1 MTTSEQAAPQREMRD
16 SRRLTGPNVIW
27 GKPGPV
33 IDIAI
38 GDADAEPARL
48 AWTGAILAL
57 LEGVG
62 WGTEETAFRKFPGGL
77 SLAFSAPMD
86 ALYAACEMNEWAWSV
101 AESKLDDTEQPNLEE
116 AIAHFKTEIRAESNG
131 SLLRLQKAA
140 ARRGAIFLTDDD
152 DVSIGA
158 GRYCESWSVKELP
171 EAGEVQWDALKRIPI
186 AMITGTNGK
195 TTTVRLLK
203 CMVDAQGK
211 VPGVS
216 STDWL
221 MVGNEILDR
230 GDWSGPGGARNILR
244 HPSTDIAL
252 LETARGGMLRRGL
265 GLAAGEADVALVT
278 NIAEDHLGEW
288 GIQDLDMLAD
298 TKFIIR
304 HAGKRLV
311 LNAQDEKSVERVH
324 LVKCPITWFGL
335 DAQDSRIQDHLA
347 AGGQAAVLDGDAL
360 WWCAEGQAD
369 KLIDVA
375 EIPIALGGAARHN
388 IANSLAAIAVA
399 KELGLDDASIQEGL
413 RAFQSDPADNPGRLN
428 LFDFH
433 GVKVLVD
440 FAHNPHGLQA
450 LFEMATAMK
459 PKRKLVTV
467 GHAGDR
473 ETDSIEEVA
482 LTAWRSGVDRLIIK
496 EQDKHLR
503 GRELG
508 EIPAIMEAALLADGA
523 SAEDIARADNEM
535 EATIQALTWAK
546 PGDLL
551 LLLTLQQREE
561 VLQLLDVMQKQ
572 DWHAGQPIP
581 TAD

>member
-1 MTTSEQAAPQREMRD
+1 MTTSEQATPQREMRD

-38 GDADAEPARL
+38 ADVDAEPARL

-57 LEGVG
+57 LQGVG
-62 WGTEETAFRKFPGGL
+62 WKEEETAFRKFPGGL

-101 AESKLDDTEQPNLEE
+101 AEAHLDGNAEPNLDD
-116 AIAHFKTEIRAESNG
+116 AIVKFKAEIRAESNG
-131 SLLRLQKAA
+131 SLLRLQRAA
-140 ARRGAIFLTDDD
+140 ARRGALFLTDDD

-158 GRYCESWSVKELP
+158 GRYCESWPVNELP
-171 EAGEVQWDALKRIPI
+171 EAGEVQWDVRQRIPI

-324 LVKCPITWFGL
+324 LVECPITWFGL
-335 DAQDSRIQDHLA
+335 DAQDPRIQAHIAEGGCA
-347 AGGQAAVLDGDAL
+347 AILDGDSI
-360 WWCAEGQAD
+360 WWCADGQAN

-375 EIPIALGGAARHN
+375 DIPITLGGAARHN
-388 IANSLAAIAVA
+388 IANSLAAVAVA
-399 KELGLDDASIQEGL
+399 KELGLDEASIIEGL
-413 RAFQSDPADNPGRLN
+413 QTFQSDPADNPGRLN
-428 LFDFH
+428 VFEFH

-459 PKRKLVTV
+459 PARKLVTV

-496 EQDKHLR
+496 EQDEHLR
-503 GRELG
+503 GRGLG

-523 SAEDIARADNEM
+523 PANAIGRAESEM
-535 EATIQALTWAK
+535 EATIQALHWAK

-561 VLQLLDVMQKQ
+561 VLQLLSTMQQK
-572 DWHAGQPIP
+572 DWQPGQEIP
-581 TAD
+581 TV

>member
-1 MTTSEQAAPQREMRD
+1 MTTSEQASPQREMRD
-16 SRRLTGPNVIW
+16 SRRLTGPNVVW

-38 GDADAEPARL
+38 ADSDAEPARL
-48 AWTGAILAL
+48 AWTGAILTL

-62 WGTEETAFRKFPGGL
+62 WGEEETAYRKFPGGL

-86 ALYAACEMNEWAWSV
+86 ALYAACEMNEWAWSI
-101 AESKLDDTEQPNLEE
+101 AEAHLDGTEAPNLED
-116 AIAHFKTEIRAESNG
+116 AIVKFKAEIRAESNG
-131 SLLRLQKAA
+131 SLLRLQRAA
-140 ARRGAIFLTDDD
+140 ARRGALFLTDDD

-158 GRYCESWSVKELP
+158 GRYCESWPVKELP
-171 EAGEVQWDALKRIPI
+171 EAGEVEWEARQRIPI

-244 HPSTDIAL
+244 HPSTEIAL

-265 GLAAGEADVALVT
+265 GLAAGEADVALIT

-288 GIQDLDMLAD
+288 GIKDLDMLAD

-324 LVKCPITWFGL
+324 LVECPITWFSL
-335 DAQDSRIQDHLA
+335 DAQDTRIQEHLNNRGHA
-347 AGGQAAVLDGDAL
+347 AILDGGVIWWYADGQAS
-360 WWCAEGQAD
+360 
-369 KLIDVA
+369 KLIDAA
-375 EIPIALGGAARHN
+375 EIPITMGGAARHN
-388 IANSLAAIAVA
+388 IANSLAAVAVA
-399 KELGLDDASIQEGL
+399 KELGLDEASIREGL
-413 RAFQSDPADNPGRLN
+413 LAFQSDPADNPGRLN

-473 ETDSIEEVA
+473 RTDAIEEVA

-496 EQDKHLR
+496 EQDEHLR

-508 EIPAIMEAALLADGA
+508 EVPAIMEAALLADGA
-523 SAEDIARADNEM
+523 PAEAITRVESEM
-535 EATIQALTWAK
+535 EATIQALRWAK

-561 VLQLLDVMQKQ
+561 VLQLLGEMQKQ
-572 DWHAGQPIP
+572 DWRSGQEIP
-581 TAD
+581 TI